1 MRIGSEEI
9 SRRTILHFAV
19 AVTLVLVIGSV
30 SRAGEP
36 ALEEQEN
43 IILAL
48 ILQQGH
54 ENHGFIVVEPMTTHI
69 GPHGGSD
76 PSRIK
81 ARLAKESGL
90 EGYDPGPLVDRLF
103 DKNRT
108 PQRLKLVSHP
118 EKGYLIDYKGR
129 FARYFE
135 GKGGGWDAWHRDH
148 PEAHGHV
155 RVTLPAYDEKEGIV
169 LIYMDTQSDRLAGAG
184 ALYVYK
190 YENGFLRQLARALL
204 RIS

>member
-1 MRIGSEEI
+1 MIRKSVVQFVMAMALI
-9 SRRTILHFAV
+9 
-19 AVTLVLVIGSV
+19 LVIASF
-30 SRAGEP
+30 SRAGEAP
-36 ALEEQEN
+36 LEEQEN
-43 IILAL
+43 VILAT

-54 ENHGFIVVEPMTTHI
+54 ENHGFIVVDPMTTHV

-81 ARLAKESGL
+81 GRLAKESGL
-90 EGYDPGPLVDRLF
+90 EGYDPSPLVDRLF
-103 DKNRT
+103 DRNKT
-108 PQRLKLVSHP
+108 PQHLKLESHP
-118 EKGYLIDYKGR
+118 EKGYLIDYRGR

-190 YENGFLRQLARALL
+190 YENGYLRQLARITL

>member
-1 MRIGSEEI
+1 M
-9 SRRTILHFAV
+9 
-19 AVTLVLVIGSV
+19 
-30 SRAGEP
+30 
-36 ALEEQEN
+36 
-43 IILAL
+43 

-69 GPHGGSD
+69 GPHAGSD

-135 GKGGGWDAWHRDH
+135 GKGGGWVCMAQGPPRGPRTCAGH
-148 PEAHGHV
+148 P
-155 RVTLPAYDEKEGIV
+155 PAYDEKEGIV

-190 YENGFLRQLARALL
+190 YENGFLRQARA
-204 RIS
+204 RAPADR